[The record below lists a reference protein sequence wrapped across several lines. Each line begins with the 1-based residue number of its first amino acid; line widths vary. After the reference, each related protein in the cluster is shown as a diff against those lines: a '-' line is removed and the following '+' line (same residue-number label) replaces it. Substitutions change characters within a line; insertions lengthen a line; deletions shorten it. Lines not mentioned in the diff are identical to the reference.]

1 MVYYYFFVVF
11 SFILDGFRLSDYKI
25 VKILQLILLIFILIL
40 ILSVFNSGVIYAAG
54 PSPEERA
61 KLKNLA
67 SNSSV
72 TINNS
77 ITIDKT
83 GAEFIA
89 KSINSTAS
97 QIELGASIAGVST
110 AVASLV
116 KGTALPPAAK
126 VGFVATGGIIGGAV
140 HAGITNVSKL
150 TATKISSD
158 VKINPTELAKDTSSS
173 VTESNFLDIHN
184 SFKSGGSF
192 NYNWISELLS
202 NNPAE
207 GLIYSIYGLNIMNI
221 FLICLLSLILLSK
234 YLSGLNLKKENTDD
248 NNKLKVYMVKLLNLY
263 SKTNNIYI
271 ILGIVLLFISLFFF
285 QITF

>member
-1 MVYYYFFVVF
+1 M
-11 SFILDGFRLSDYKI
+11 
-25 VKILQLILLIFILIL
+25 
-40 ILSVFNSGVIYAAG
+40 
-54 PSPEERA
+54 
-61 KLKNLA
+61 
-67 SNSSV
+67 
-72 TINNS
+72 
-77 ITIDKT
+77 
-83 GAEFIA
+83 
-89 KSINSTAS
+89 
-97 QIELGASIAGVST
+97 
-110 AVASLV
+110 
-116 KGTALPPAAK
+116 
-126 VGFVATGGIIGGAV
+126 
-140 HAGITNVSKL
+140 
-150 TATKISSD
+150 
-158 VKINPTELAKDTSSS
+158 
-173 VTESNFLDIHN
+173 TESNFLDIHN

-221 FLICLLSLILLSK
+221 FLNFLLSLNLLSK